1 MGSHSEVGLPPGTND
16 LLRSLVH
23 ERTGVFFDNG
33 RCDLL
38 TDKLAPLVIDR
49 GFSSFLDY
57 YYLLKYDERA
67 DDEWHK
73 VMNALSVPETYFW
86 REIDQLRA
94 LVDVIIPK
102 WFSSRRTEPFRIW
115 SAACATGEEP
125 LTIAMLL
132 NEKGWFERGA
142 IEILATDASSS
153 AIAKAERG
161 IYRERSFRNL
171 SAELRSKYF
180 VAGSAPTTW
189 QINEQLHRRIRWGVA
204 NLMDD
209 AQIAPFASANTIVCR
224 NVFIY
229 FSESAISKTVSSF
242 AKYIRPPG
250 YLFIGVS
257 ESILRLTTRFTL
269 EEIDN
274 AFVYVKGSDGK
285 PTTASMHAH
294 QES

>member
-1 MGSHSEVGLPPGTND
+1 MGSHLEVGLPPGTDD
-16 LLRSLVH
+16 LLRNLIH
-23 ERTGVFFDNG
+23 ERTGLFFDNG

-57 YYLLKYDERA
+57 YYLLKYDEGA
-67 DDEWHK
+67 GDEWHK

-94 LVDVIIPK
+94 LVDVIIPQ
-102 WFSSRRTEPFRIW
+102 WFSSHRTEPFRIW
-115 SAACATGEEP
+115 CAACATGEEP

-132 NEKGWFERGA
+132 NENNWFERGA

-153 AIAKAERG
+153 AIAKAQRG

-171 SAELRSKYF
+171 SPELRSKYF
-180 VAGSAPTTW
+180 VPGAGPTTW
-189 QINEQLHRRIRWGVA
+189 QVNEQLHRKIRWGVA
-204 NLMDD
+204 NLMDETK
-209 AQIAPFASANTIVCR
+209 IAAFASANAIFCR

-229 FSESAISKTVSSF
+229 FSESAVNKTVSSF
-242 AKYIRPPG
+242 ARYIRPPG

-269 EEIDN
+269 EEIGN
-274 AFVYVKGSDGK
+274 AFVYVKQADGK
-285 PTTASMHAH
+285 PSTTSMHAH
-294 QES
+294 

>member
-1 MGSHSEVGLPPGTND
+1 MGSDSDVGLPPGTED
-16 LLRSLVH
+16 LLRSLIH

-33 RCDLL
+33 KCDLL

-86 REIDQLRA
+86 RELDQLRA
-94 LVDVIIPK
+94 LVDVIIPE
-102 WFSSRRTEPFRIW
+102 WFSHRVEPFRIW
-115 SAACATGEEP
+115 SAACASGEEP

-132 NEKGWFERGA
+132 NEGGWFERGP
-142 IEILATDASSS
+142 IEILASDASPAAVS
-153 AIAKAERG
+153 KAQG
-161 IYRERSFRNL
+161 GVYRERAFRSL
-171 SAELRSKYF
+171 PPELRSKYF
-180 VAGSAPTTW
+180 TPGSNASTW
-189 QINEQLHRRIRWGVA
+189 QVKEELRRKVRWGVA

-209 AQIAPFASANTIVCR
+209 SQIAAFATANVIFCR

-229 FSESAISKTVSSF
+229 FSESAIGKTVSSF

-269 EEIDN
+269 EEIGN
-274 AFVYVKGSDGK
+274 AFVYVKESDGK
-285 PTTASMHAH
+285 PATASVHAH
-294 QES
+294 

>member
-1 MGSHSEVGLPPGTND
+1 MGSHSEVGLPPGTDD
-16 LLRSLVH
+16 LLRNLIH

-57 YYLLKYDERA
+57 YYLLKYDEGA
-67 DDEWHK
+67 IDEWQR
-73 VMNALSVPETYFW
+73 VMNALSVPETYFL

-94 LVDVIIPK
+94 LVDIIIPE
-102 WFSSRRTEPFRIW
+102 WFSARRVEPFRIW

-125 LTIAMLL
+125 LSIAMLL

-142 IEILATDASSS
+142 IEILASDASSF
-153 AIAKAERG
+153 AVTKAQRG
-161 IYRERSFRNL
+161 LYRERSFRNL
-171 SAELRSKYF
+171 PQEQRSKYF
-180 VAGSAPTTW
+180 SKGSSPSTW
-189 QINEQLHRRIRWGVA
+189 QVNEELHKRIRWGVA

-209 AQIAPFASANTIVCR
+209 AQIASLASANAIFCR

-229 FSESAISKTVSSF
+229 FSERAINKTVSSF

-257 ESILRLTTRFTL
+257 ESILRLPTRFTL
-269 EEIDN
+269 EEIGN
-274 AFVYVKGSDGK
+274 AFVYVKESDGK
-285 PTTASMHAH
+285 PTTASMYAH
-294 QES
+294 